1 MEVIKAFHTAIEQTQ
16 PAKIE
21 GSNVNSQEIGANS
34 STSTTSKKPERDII
48 CNGDICLDIG
58 KERPLM
64 NFTKYD
70 FNPSAINPDLI
81 TLSSTSRKFL
91 FFP

>member
-1 MEVIKAFHTAIEQTQ
+1 MEIIKAFHTAIEQTQ

-21 GSNVNSQEIGANS
+21 EKNVNSQEIGANS
-34 STSTTSKKPERDII
+34 SSATSKKPERDII
-48 CNGDICLDIG
+48 CSGDICLDIG

-64 NFTKYD
+64 DFTKYD

-81 TLSSTSRKFL
+81 SLSSTSRKFL

>member
-1 MEVIKAFHTAIEQTQ
+1 ME
-16 PAKIE
+16 AK
-21 GSNVNSQEIGANS
+21 SVHSQQVGANS

-64 NFTKYD
+64 DFTKYD
-70 FNPSAINPDLI
+70 FDPSAINPDLI
-81 TLSSTSRKFL
+81 SLSSTSRKFQ

>member
-16 PAKIE
+16 PSKIE
-21 GSNVNSQEIGANS
+21 EKNVNSQEIGANS
-34 STSTTSKKPERDII
+34 SSATSKKPERDII

-81 TLSSTSRKFL
+81 SLSSTSRKFL

>member
-16 PAKIE
+16 PSKIE
-21 GSNVNSQEIGANS
+21 EKNVNSLEIGAN

-81 TLSSTSRKFL
+81 SLSSASRKFL